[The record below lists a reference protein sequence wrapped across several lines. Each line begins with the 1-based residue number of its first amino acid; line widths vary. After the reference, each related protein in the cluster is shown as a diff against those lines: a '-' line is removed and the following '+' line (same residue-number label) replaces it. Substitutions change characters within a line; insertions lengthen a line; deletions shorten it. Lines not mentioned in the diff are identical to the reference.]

1 MQSSKTQ
8 PKNPAD
14 VAATPSAGTTGEHA
28 GCDDALGNPG
38 RLKYETNFKATDCPD
53 EKLKALRMK
62 QLGRN
67 GYAAN

>member
-1 MQSSKTQ
+1 MQSSKSQ

-14 VAATPSAGTTGEHA
+14 VMSTPNAGTTGASA
-28 GCDDALGNPG
+28 GCDDALG
-38 RLKYETNFKATDCPD
+38 KAHPQNQTKFTATEESD
-53 EKLKALRMK
+53 EKLKATRMK

>member
-1 MQSSKTQ
+1 MQSTKTQ

-14 VAATPSAGTTGEHA
+14 VISTPNAGTTGASA
-28 GCDDALGNPG
+28 GVDDALGKAHPQNQ
-38 RLKYETNFKATDCPD
+38 TNFTATCDSD
-53 EKLKALRMK
+53 EELKETRMK